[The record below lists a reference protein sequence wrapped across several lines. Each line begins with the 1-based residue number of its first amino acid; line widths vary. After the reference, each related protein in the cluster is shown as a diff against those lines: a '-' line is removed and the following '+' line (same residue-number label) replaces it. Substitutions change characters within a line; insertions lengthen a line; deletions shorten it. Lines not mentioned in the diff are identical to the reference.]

1 MSLTAQIKLNSDM
14 KKTRSTNV
22 SHLISYVL

>member
-14 KKTRSTNV
+14 KKHVQQNV
-22 SHLISYVL
+22 SHLINYVL